1 MQEPSATAAAIQAHV
16 PMKPVWHQVLL
27 SIATGDEHGYAIRQS
42 VEARTG
48 GAMRLWPATL
58 YGTLQ
63 RMTEAGLL
71 GERPAPNDRRGKR
84 LFSLTEAGR
93 AVLEAE
99 TRRLETL
106 VYIARTESVL
116 AGQDR

>member
-1 MQEPSATAAAIQAHV
+1 MST
-16 PMKPVWHQVLL
+16 
-27 SIATGDEHGYAIRQS
+27 D
-42 VEARTG
+42 

-71 GERPAPNDRRGKR
+71 DERPAPDDPRGKR
-84 LFSLTEAGR
+84 LFSLTGSGR

-106 VYIARTESVL
+106 VDIARTQSVL
-116 AGQDR
+116 AAGDR

>member
-1 MQEPSATAAAIQAHV
+1 MQESKTAAAIQAHV

-27 SIATGDEHGYAIRQS
+27 SIATGDEHGYAIRES
-42 VEARTG
+42 VEARTS

-71 GERPAPNDRRGKR
+71 DERPALNDPRGKR
-84 LFSLTEAGR
+84 LFSLTEAGC

-99 TRRLETL
+99 TSRLETL
-106 VYIARTESVL
+106 VNIARTESVL
-116 AGQDR
+116 AGQAR

>member
-1 MQEPSATAAAIQAHV
+1 MQEASSSAIQAHV

-27 SIATGDEHGYAIRQS
+27 SIATGDEHGYAIRES
-42 VEARTG
+42 VETRTD

-71 GERPAPNDRRGKR
+71 DERPAEDDPRGKR
-84 LFSLTEAGR
+84 LFSLTKSGR

-106 VYIARTESVL
+106 VSIARTESVL
-116 AGQDR
+116 AGEDR

>member
-1 MQEPSATAAAIQAHV
+1 MQEPSAAAAAIQAHV
-16 PMKPVWHQVLL
+16 PMKPVWHQILL
-27 SIATGDEHGYAIRQS
+27 SIATGHEHGYGIRES
-42 VEARTG
+42 VEERTN

-71 GERPAPNDRRGKR
+71 AETPAPDDPRGKR
-84 LFSLTEAGR
+84 LFSLTDTGM

-99 TRRLETL
+99 TRRLEAL
-106 VYIARTESVL
+106 VSITRTESVL
-116 AGQDR
+116 AGPDQ

>member
-1 MQEPSATAAAIQAHV
+1 MLESRSAAAIQAHV

-27 SIATGDEHGYAIRQS
+27 SIATGDEHGYAIRES
-42 VEARTG
+42 VESRTG

-71 GERPAPNDRRGKR
+71 DERPAVEDPRGKR
-84 LFSLTEAGR
+84 LFSLTDAGH

-99 TRRLETL
+99 TRRLEML
-106 VYIARTESVL
+106 VHIARTESVL
-116 AGQDR
+116 AGEDR

>member
-1 MQEPSATAAAIQAHV
+1 MNDHRTAMQAHV
-16 PMKPVWHQVLL
+16 PMKPVWHQILL
-27 SIATGDEHGYAIRQS
+27 SIATGDSHGYAIRES
-42 VEARTG
+42 VETRTE

-71 GERPAPNDRRGKR
+71 DEQPAADDPRNKR
-84 LFSLTEAGR
+84 LFSLTDAGR

-99 TRRLETL
+99 TRRLEALIDLT
-106 VYIARTESVL
+106 RTRSVL
-116 AGQDR
+116 AGGDR

>member
-1 MQEPSATAAAIQAHV
+1 MHESGNAAAIQAHI

-27 SIATGDEHGYAIRQS
+27 SIATGDEHGYAIRES
-42 VEARTG
+42 VEARTD

-71 GERPAPNDRRGKR
+71 DERPAPDDPRGKR
-84 LFSLTEAGR
+84 LFSLTGSGR

-106 VYIARTESVL
+106 VNITRTESVL
-116 AGQDR
+116 AGRDR